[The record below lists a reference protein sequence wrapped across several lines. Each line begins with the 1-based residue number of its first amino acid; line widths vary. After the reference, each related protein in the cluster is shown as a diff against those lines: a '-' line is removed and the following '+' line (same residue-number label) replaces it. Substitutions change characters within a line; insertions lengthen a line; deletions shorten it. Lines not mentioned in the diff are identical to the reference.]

1 MNIAVGAVSTHRA
14 QILLVEDD
22 PAVRRSIQLLL
33 HSKGFDVRAYANGAM
48 LLADRTNA
56 GAICFI
62 ADYRMD
68 EMDGIT
74 VLTRLRERGW
84 TGPSILITAFSDRDL
99 TQHAQEA
106 GFDAV
111 FEKPLRPHALV
122 DAVTRLTQPG
132 RTA

>member
-1 MNIAVGAVSTHRA
+1 MDNAVGASSARRA

-33 HSKGFDVRAYANGAM
+33 HARGFDVRAYANGAM
-48 LLADRTNA
+48 LLADTSNA

-68 EMDGIT
+68 QMDGIT

-84 TGPSILITAFSDRDL
+84 SGPSLLITAFADRDL
-99 TQHAQEA
+99 AQRAEEA
-106 GFDAV
+106 GFDVV

-122 DAVTRLTQPG
+122 DAVTRLTRTG
-132 RTA
+132 RTG